1 MLGVIVV
8 YKGIKMQPAHVDL
21 DIYKGSTFVKIIQ
34 WKTGTPP
41 VAVNLTGCTARMQIR
56 KSVNDLTVLD
66 TLTTENLKLQIH
78 EPLNGKFKIVIAA
91 NISTA
96 YTFTSAVYDL
106 EIVFMDGT
114 VIRVIEGCLTAAPE
128 VTR

>member
-1 MLGVIVV
+1 
-8 YKGIKMQPAHVDL
+8 MQPAHIDL
-21 DIYKGSTFVKIIQ
+21 EIYKGSTFVKIIQ

-56 KSVNDLTVLD
+56 KSVNDTTILD
-66 TLTTENLKLQIH
+66 TLSTANSKILIH
-78 EPLNGKFKIVIAA
+78 DSLNGKFKIVIPADV
-91 NISTA
+91 SSA

-106 EIVFMDGT
+106 EIVFTDFT
-114 VIRVIEGCLTAAPE
+114 VTRVIEGCFSAVPE

>member
-1 MLGVIVV
+1 
-8 YKGIKMQPAHVDL
+8 MQPAHIDL
-21 DIYKGSTFVKIIQ
+21 DVYKGSTFVKIIQ

-56 KSVNDLTVLD
+56 KAVNDTTVLD
-66 TLTTENLKLQIH
+66 TLTTENGKIEIH
-78 EPLNGKFKIVIAA
+78 EPLNGKFKIVISAA
-91 NISTA
+91 TSTA

-106 EIVFMDGT
+106 EIVFVTGEI
-114 VIRVIEGCLTAAPE
+114 VRVIEGCLTAAPE

>member
-1 MLGVIVV
+1 
-8 YKGIKMQPAHVDL
+8 MQPAHIDL
-21 DIYKGSTFVKIIQ
+21 EVFKGSTFVKIIQ
-34 WKTGTPP
+34 WKTGTPA

-56 KSVNDLTVLD
+56 KAVNDTVVLD
-66 TLTTENLKLQIH
+66 TLTTENAKIIIH
-78 EPLNGKFKIVIAA
+78 EALNGKFKIVIPAA
-91 NISTA
+91 TSTA

-106 EIVFMDGT
+106 EIIFTDGT

>member
-1 MLGVIVV
+1 
-8 YKGIKMQPAHVDL
+8 MQPAHIDL
-21 DIYKGSTFVKIIQ
+21 DVYKGSTFVKIIQ

-56 KSVNDLTVLD
+56 KSVNDTTVLD
-66 TLTTENLKLQIH
+66 TLTTENGKLVIH
-78 EPLNGKFKIVIAA
+78 EPSDGKFKIVIAA
-91 NISTA
+91 NVSTA

-106 EIVFMDGT
+106 EIIFGNGT
-114 VIRVIEGCLTAAPE
+114 VTRVIEGCLTAAPE

>member
-1 MLGVIVV
+1 
-8 YKGIKMQPAHVDL
+8 MQPAHIDL
-21 DIYKGSTFVKIIQ
+21 DIYKGSTFVKTIQ

-56 KSVNDLTVLD
+56 KAVNDTAVLD
-66 TLTTENLKLQIH
+66 TLTTENAKLIIH
-78 EPLNGKFKIVIAA
+78 EPLNGKLKIIIAA
-91 NISTA
+91 DISSA

-106 EIVFMDGT
+106 EIIFTDGT
-114 VIRVIEGCLTAAPE
+114 VARVIEGCLTAAPE